1 MIDSGMHSERDIL
14 VVEDDAAIARLIEM
28 NLRAAGF
35 RVTTCGDGTEA
46 MHLLQE
52 RKWRLIVLD
61 RMLPGASGMKILR
74 WLGNQKREERTP
86 VLIVTALGQPSER
99 VHGLNEGADDYLA
112 KPFEPEELV
121 ARVRA
126 LLRRVEPASEV
137 LALAGIELD
146 PEVPEVRVGEQ
157 RVDLRKLE
165 FRLLQ
170 ELMRRAGKVCRRE
183 YLLDRVWGVSAFVEP
198 RTVDVT
204 VKRLR
209 KALAAHGAAESIE
222 TVRGIG
228 YRFIDDSTAS

>member
-1 MIDSGMHSERDIL
+1 MHSEQEIL
-14 VVEDDAAIARLIEM
+14 VVEDDGAIARLIEM

-35 RVTTCGDGTEA
+35 RVTICGDGTEA

-52 RKWRLIVLD
+52 SRWRLIVLD

-74 WLGNQKREERTP
+74 WLNNRKREERVP

-99 VHGLNEGADDYLA
+99 VHGLNEGADDYLP

-126 LLRRVEPASEV
+126 LLRRVEPASEA
-137 LALAGIELD
+137 LRLAGIELD
-146 PEVPEVRVGEQ
+146 PEVPEVLVRGS

-170 ELMRRAGKVCRRE
+170 ELMLRAGKVCRRE
-183 YLLDRVWGVSAFVEP
+183 YLLDRVWGINTFVEP

-228 YRFIDDSTAS
+228 YRFVDGSSAS

>member
-1 MIDSGMHSERDIL
+1 MYSDREIL

-35 RVTTCGDGTEA
+35 RVRTCGDGTKA
-46 MHLLQE
+46 MQLLQE
-52 RKWRLIVLD
+52 QAWRLVVLD

-74 WLGNQKREERTP
+74 WLGNRKQDERMP

-99 VHGLNEGADDYLA
+99 VHGLNEGADDYLP

-126 LLRRVEPASEV
+126 LLRRVESPGEV
-137 LALAGIELD
+137 LSRAGIKLD
-146 PEVPEVRVGEQ
+146 PEVPEVRVHGS

-209 KALAAHGAAESIE
+209 KALAKHEAARCIE

-228 YRFIDDSTAS
+228 YRFVDGSPDT